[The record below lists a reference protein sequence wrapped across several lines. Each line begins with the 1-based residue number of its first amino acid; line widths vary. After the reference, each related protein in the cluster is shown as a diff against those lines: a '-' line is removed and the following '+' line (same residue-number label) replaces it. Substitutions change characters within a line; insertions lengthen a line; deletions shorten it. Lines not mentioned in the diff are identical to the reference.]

1 MYKRSEFMKTSKEYR
16 DNVMAGMRTNEIE
29 GYVYTDEEKAIFKQV
44 ADGKMSIEQAK
55 EHFMLEINAM
65 KK

>member
-1 MYKRSEFMKTSKEYR
+1 MKTSKEYR

-44 ADGKMSIEQAK
+44 ADGEMSIEQAK
-55 EHFMLEINAM
+55 EHFMSEIKAM

>member
-1 MYKRSEFMKTSKEYR
+1 MRTSEEYR
-16 DNVMAGMRTNEIE
+16 DNVMAGMRTNELE
-29 GYVYTDEEKAIFKQV
+29 GYVYTDEEKAVFKQV